1 MSINLQQYGVVIR
14 VAIFPSQ
21 LPKYCQTNLKSVA
34 KNLNFYNFT
43 NVSSW
48 SVFSQFTIFP
58 NGFDCSVSS
67 ILPSSNRV
75 PSFQRIIMVP
85 SQMGITGWQNPPFSD
100 TSKYH
105 IYIFIFVGYIML
117 YIVVKSPYTV
127 YPLYRHCICSLA
139 ILSRAK
145 RQLNRMQLDA
155 FCNPHCIPMKIPIHP
170 KNSPLWKSLLV
181 RSIPSFICP
190 LNAMESPI

>member
-1 MSINLQQYGVVIR
+1 MFINLQQYGVVIR

-43 NVSSW
+43 NVSNW

-58 NGFDCSVSS
+58 NGFDCSVPS

-85 SQMGITGWQNPPFSD
+85 IQMGITGWLNPPFSD
-100 TSKYH
+100 ISKYH
-105 IYIFIFVGYIML
+105 IYIYLYLLVIQCYISWL
-117 YIVVKSPYTV
+117 NPRIPYTH
-127 YPLYRHCICSLA
+127 YIA
-139 ILSRAK
+139 I
-145 RQLNRMQLDA
+145 A
-155 FCNPHCIPMKIPIHP
+155 FVLLPFSCEQKGNSTECNSTHSVIPI
-170 KNSPLWKSLLV
+170 V
-181 RSIPSFICP
+181 YQ
-190 LNAMESPI
+190 